1 MNTDR
6 SNANH
11 IRSLSSKDKVLQRL
25 EISQLLCLDEKTI
38 PLLCSGLARVNQVVM
53 VMLVVMMVI

>member
-25 EISQLLCLDEKTI
+25 EVSQLLSLDEKTI

>member
-6 SNANH
+6 GNANH

-25 EISQLLCLDEKTI
+25 EVSQLLSLDEQTI

-53 VMLVVMMVI
+53 LVVMMVI